1 MGLDIMAGYIV
12 RYGDSLL
19 YRGGDDERPIHD
31 ANLGMMTNSV
41 STFTFTMPPTHSMR
55 NSLQLHDFANP
66 VKVWFDTELLFT
78 GFITRMVETMN
89 TELVVTCV
97 SDLQM
102 LANVHARIDDHPQG
116 NGKRR
121 VYTAQELFVKLIDY
135 YNGLVPKVRQFTI
148 GNNIGASDVD
158 VGYYDSQAGKTV
170 VDAAASTPTGIL
182 DILSSSILD
191 PYDCMLRVG
200 YSDGTRYI
208 GLYKSA
214 PTTNSQT
221 IEFGENMTEFA
232 MDVNTDNLYN
242 GCIPVGG
249 SRRNYETSGRKFL
262 QTTRVAHSG
271 GHIMC
276 VKSNTGSTIAVDKG
290 DVLVIGDGE
299 YQFASDADIKTT
311 ETVIDIEG
319 THDDTIPI
327 GTVGWWLKRGT
338 DYTTTTLTLDRMD
351 DGTYE
356 SDFYKKGELVY
367 NVASVNRYG
376 LRTFTFSDSDISLT
390 ADLLSK
396 ATSEIR
402 HKLAPTMTLSVSG
415 VDMALYMSGYKH
427 LIAGQKVR
435 VLSVPHNVDTIM
447 QVTQASLSL
456 DNPGATRYTIGPV
469 PETATKRT
477 RDVGR
482 DTADVRDMLTYDINN
497 VITGSQIMGLR

>member
-1 MGLDIMAGYIV
+1 MAGYIV

-19 YRGGDDERPIHD
+19 YQGGDDERPIHD
-31 ANLGMMTNSV
+31 ANLGMKTESV
-41 STFTFTMPPTHSMR
+41 STFTFTMPPTHPMR

-97 SDLQM
+97 SDLQL

-116 NGKRR
+116 NGNRR
-121 VYTAQELFVKLIDY
+121 VYMAQQLFIKLIDY
-135 YNGLVPKVRQFTI
+135 YNGLVPEVRQFTI
-148 GNNIGASDVD
+148 GHNVIGDS
-158 VGYYDSQAGKTV
+158 VGYYDSRAGETV

-191 PYDCMLRVG
+191 PYDCMLRVWYEG
-200 YSDGTRYI
+200 STRYI
-208 GLYKSA
+208 GLYDA
-214 PTTNSQT
+214 ATTTSEQT
-221 IEFGENMTEFA
+221 IKFGENMTEFA

-242 GCIPVGG
+242 GCMPVGG
-249 SRRNYETSGRKFL
+249 SRRDYKTSGRKSL
-262 QTTRVAHSG
+262 QTTRVATSAG
-271 GHIMC
+271 YIMH
-276 VKSNTGSTIAVDKG
+276 VKSNTGSTIRVEKG
-290 DVLVIGDGE
+290 DVLVIGDRE
-299 YQFASDADIKTT
+299 YQFARDADIKTT
-311 ETVIDIEG
+311 ETEVHIEG
-319 THDDTIPI
+319 TFDDTIPI
-327 GTVGWWLKRGT
+327 GTVGWWIKRGT
-338 DYTTTTLTLDRMD
+338 DYTNATVTLDRMD
-351 DGTYE
+351 DGMYE
-356 SDFYKKGELVY
+356 SDYLKVGELVY
-367 NVASVNRYG
+367 HKKSVERYG
-376 LRTFTFSDSDISLT
+376 LRTFTFSDSDITST

-396 ATSEIR
+396 AISEIR
-402 HKLAPTMTLSVSG
+402 QRLAPTMTLSVNG

-482 DTADVRDMLTYDINN
+482 DTTDVRDMLTYDINN

>member
-1 MGLDIMAGYIV
+1 MAGYIV

-31 ANLGMMTNSV
+31 ANLGMMTDSV
-41 STFTFTMPPTHSMR
+41 STFTFTMPPTHPMR
-55 NSLQLHDFANP
+55 NSLQLHDFSHP
-66 VKVWFDTELLFT
+66 VKVWFDTQLLFT

-89 TELVVTCV
+89 AELVVTCV

-121 VYTAQELFVKLIDY
+121 VYTAPQLFKMLIDY
-135 YNGLVPKVRQFTI
+135 YNGLVPAARRFTI
-148 GNNIGASDVD
+148 GDNIGASD

-170 VDAAASTPTGIL
+170 VDAAASTPTSIL

-191 PYDCMLRVG
+191 PYDCMLRAW

-214 PTTNSQT
+214 LGTNIQT
-221 IEFGENMTEFA
+221 IKLGENMTEFA
-232 MDVNTDNLYN
+232 MDVNTDNVYN
-242 GCIPVGG
+242 GCMPVGG

-262 QTTRVAHSG
+262 QTTRVASSG
-271 GHIMC
+271 GHWMY

-299 YQFASDADIKTT
+299 YQFSSDTDIETT
-311 ETVIDIEG
+311 ETVIGIEG
-319 THDDTIPI
+319 THADTIPI

-338 DYTTTTLTLDRMD
+338 DYTTATLTLDRMD

-376 LRTFTFSDSDISLT
+376 LRTFTFSDSDITLT

-396 ATSEIR
+396 AISEIKQ
-402 HKLAPTMTLSVSG
+402 KLAPTMTLSVSG
-415 VDMALYMSGYKH
+415 VDMALYMSGYRH
-427 LIAGQKVR
+427 LIAGQTVR

-447 QVTQASLSL
+447 RVTQASLSL

-482 DTADVRDMLTYDINN
+482 DTTDVRDMLTYDMNN

>member
-1 MGLDIMAGYIV
+1 MAGYLIE
-12 RYGDSLL
+12 YGDSVIFQS
-19 YRGGDDERPIHD
+19 GVVDRPIHD
-31 ANLGMMTNSV
+31 ANLSMMTDAV
-41 STFTFTMPPTHSMR
+41 SSFTFTIPSVHPLR
-55 NSLQLHDFANP
+55 NSMELHDFSNP
-66 VKVWFDTELLFT
+66 VRVWFDDELLFT
-78 GFITRMVETMN
+78 GFITRMVENIN

-97 SDLQM
+97 SDLQL
-102 LANVHARIDDHPQG
+102 LANVHARIEDHPQG

-121 VYTAQELFVKLIDY
+121 VYTAPQLFKMLIDY
-135 YNGLVPKVRQFTI
+135 YNGLVPEARRFTI
-148 GNNIGASDVD
+148 GHTIGASD

-191 PYDCMLRVG
+191 PYDCMLRVW
-200 YSDGTRYI
+200 YSSGTRYI
-208 GLYKSA
+208 GLYTSA
-214 PTTNSQT
+214 PTTNSQR
-221 IEFGENMTEFA
+221 IEFGYNMTEFA

-249 SRRNYETSGRKFL
+249 SRRNYNTSGRKYL
-262 QTTRVAHSG
+262 QTTSKSPKDTDYFY
-271 GHIMC
+271 
-276 VKSNTGSTIAVDKG
+276 VKSNTGGTIRVDKG

-299 YQFASDADIKTT
+299 YQFASDTDIKTS
-311 ETVIDIEG
+311 ETLVTIEG
-319 THDDTIPI
+319 THEEELDS
-327 GTVGWWLKRGT
+327 GVVGWWLKRGT
-338 DYTTTTLTLDRMD
+338 DYTNATLTLDRMD
-351 DGTYE
+351 DGMYE
-356 SDFYKKGELVY
+356 TDFYKKGELVY

-396 ATSEIR
+396 AIAEMRT
-402 HKLAPTMTLSVSG
+402 KLAPAMTLSVNG

-456 DNPGATRYTIGPV
+456 DNPGATRYIIGPV

-482 DTADVRDMLTYDINN
+482 DTTDVRDMLTYDINN

>member
-1 MGLDIMAGYIV
+1 MDGYIV

-19 YRGGDDERPIHD
+19 YQGGDDERPIHD
-31 ANLGMMTNSV
+31 ANLGMKTESV
-41 STFTFTMPPTHSMR
+41 STFTFTMPPTHPMR

-78 GFITRMVETMN
+78 GFITRMVETMY

-97 SDLQM
+97 SDLQL
-102 LANVHARIDDHPQG
+102 LANVHARIEDHPHG
-116 NGKRR
+116 NGNRR
-121 VYTAQELFVKLIDY
+121 VYTAPELFRKLINY
-135 YNGLVPKVRQFTI
+135 YNSLVLAPRKFII
-148 GNNIGASDVD
+148 GHNIGASD

-182 DILSSSILD
+182 DILNSSILD
-191 PYDCMLRVG
+191 PYDCMLRVW
-200 YSDGTRYI
+200 YSGSTRYI
-208 GLYKSA
+208 GLYAAA
-214 PTTNSQT
+214 PTTSGQT
-221 IEFGENMTEFA
+221 IKFGENMTEFA
-232 MDVNTDNLYN
+232 MDVNTDNIYN
-242 GCIPVGG
+242 GCMPVGG
-249 SRRNYETSGRKFL
+249 SRRNYKMGSAKRIALTLDWAPYSSVFRARSL
-262 QTTRVAHSG
+262 
-271 GHIMC
+271 
-276 VKSNTGSTIAVDKG
+276 TGSTISVEKG
-290 DVLVIGDGE
+290 DIVIIGDGE
-299 YQFASDADIKTT
+299 YQLATDFDITADSVGTLNH
-311 ETVIDIEG
+311 IEG
-319 THDDTIPI
+319 NHEEANMS
-327 GTVGWWLKRGT
+327 GTVGYLLPRGA
-338 DYTTTTLTLDRMD
+338 DYTNATLTLARMD

-356 SDFYKKGELVY
+356 TDFRKVGELVY
-367 NVASVNRYG
+367 HVASVNRYG
-376 LRTFTFSDSDISLT
+376 LRTYTFSDSDITLT

-396 ATSEIR
+396 AIAELR

-482 DTADVRDMLTYDINN
+482 DTTDVRDMLTYDINN

>member
-1 MGLDIMAGYIV
+1 MAGYIV
-12 RYGDSLL
+12 RYGYSLL

-31 ANLGMMTNSV
+31 ANLGMMTDSV
-41 STFTFTMPPTHSMR
+41 STFTFTMPPTHPMR
-55 NSLQLHDFANP
+55 NSLQLHDFSHP
-66 VKVWFDTELLFT
+66 VKVWFDMQLLFT

-97 SDLQM
+97 SDLQL
-102 LANVHARIDDHPQG
+102 LAMVHARIEDHPQG

-121 VYTAQELFVKLIDY
+121 VYTAPQLFKMLIDY
-135 YNGLVPKVRQFTI
+135 YNGLVPAARRFTI
-148 GNNIGASDVD
+148 GHTIGASD

-191 PYDCMLRVG
+191 PYDCMLRVW
-200 YSDGTRYI
+200 YSGGTRYI
-208 GLYKSA
+208 GLYTSA
-214 PTTNSQT
+214 PTTSSQR
-221 IEFGENMTEFA
+221 IQFGENMTEFA

-242 GCIPVGG
+242 GCIPIGG
-249 SRRNYETSGRKFL
+249 SRRNYKTSGSKYL
-262 QTTRVAHSG
+262 QTTKKCPKDTNVFYL
-271 GHIMC
+271 
-276 VKSNTGSTIAVDKG
+276 KSNTGGTIAVEKG

-299 YQFASDADIKTT
+299 YQFASDTDIGTS
-311 ETVIDIEG
+311 ETKITIEG
-319 THDDTIPI
+319 THEEELAS
-327 GTVGWWLKRGT
+327 GVVGWWLKRGT
-338 DYTTTTLTLDRMD
+338 DYTNATLTLARMD

-356 SDFYKKGELVY
+356 TDFNKVGELVY

-376 LRTFTFSDSDISLT
+376 LRTFTFSDSDITLT

-396 ATSEIR
+396 AISEIKQ
-402 HKLAPTMTLSVSG
+402 KLAPTMTLSVSG
-415 VDMALYMSGYKH
+415 VDMTLYMSVYRH
-427 LIAGQKVR
+427 LIAGQTVR

-447 QVTQASLSL
+447 RVTQASLSL

-482 DTADVRDMLTYDINN
+482 DTTDVRDMLTYDMNN